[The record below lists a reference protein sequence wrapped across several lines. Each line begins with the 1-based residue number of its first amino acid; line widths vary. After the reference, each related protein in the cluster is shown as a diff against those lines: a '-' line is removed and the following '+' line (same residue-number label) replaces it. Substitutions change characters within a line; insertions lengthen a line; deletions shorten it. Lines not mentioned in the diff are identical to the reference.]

1 MAVVLHYSA
10 FQGTVHKIKNVFV
23 CVCVCV
29 FMYYLCESLINLL
42 EYNTVQ
48 LNVLSVYLG
57 KL

>member
-10 FQGTVHKIKNVFV
+10 FQGTVHKIKNVF
-23 CVCVCV
+23 VCVCV